1 MKSTVENLDPAR
13 IKLTV
18 EVPYEELKPSLDAA
32 YKEIGSQ
39 IQVPG
44 FRRGHVPD
52 QIIDRRVGRA
62 TVIQEAVNKK
72 LADLY
77 REAIEESERTPMI
90 QPEVE
95 ITELPNVTGA
105 QGGRLVF
112 TAEVTVRPEIDLP
125 DLSGAEIAID
135 AVEVSDEDVDAELQN
150 LRARFGS
157 LKSVDREA
165 RTGDFVT
172 IGLKAVIDGEEV
184 DSASGVSYE
193 IGKGNML
200 QGLDAALEGLRAGES
215 AVFTTTLAGGEHE
228 GEEAAVTVDVEAVK
242 QRELPEVDDDF
253 ASIASEFDTV
263 EGMLEDLRQ
272 QVVERRT
279 EDQAV
284 AARDALLAHLRTEIS
299 FDVPADVVD
308 NEIKQHL
315 EAEGKADDAAHADE
329 IREDITNGVR
339 DQIILDTLAEALE
352 VSVEQEELFDFLF
365 HTAQQYGM
373 EPAQFMQGAQRAGQI
388 PAFVSEIARNKS
400 LALAL
405 RQVTVKDFNGEVVDL
420 TKFIGSDE
428 LDAEALVSEVEE
440 AAADDGGDDGAPA
453 SGDDATGVSAA
464 GGADDGPAD
473 DVAFVASAFSLADS
487 ASSPDSADSPASPA
501 SAGSACSAASAGSAD
516 SPASADSAE

>member
-1 MKSTVENLDPAR
+1 VKSTVENLDPAR

-125 DLSGAEIAID
+125 ELSGAEVVVD

-157 LKSVDREA
+157 LKSVGREA

-184 DSASGVSYE
+184 DTASGVSYE

-200 QGLDAALEGLRAGES
+200 QGLDAALEGLKAGES

-263 EGMLEDLRQ
+263 EEMLEDLRQ

-365 HTAQQYGM
+365 QTAQQYGM

-428 LDAEALVSEVEE
+428 LDAEALISEVEE
-440 AAADDGGDDGAPA
+440 AAADDGDDGAPA
-453 SGDDATGVSAA
+453 SGDDATGVGAA
-464 GGADDGPAD
+464 GGDDGPAD
-473 DVAFVASAFSLADS
+473 DVAFVASAFSLADP

-501 SAGSACSAASAGSAD
+501 SA
-516 SPASADSAE
+516 DSAE

>member
-125 DLSGAEIAID
+125 ELSGAEVVVD

-157 LKSVDREA
+157 LKSVGREA

-184 DSASGVSYE
+184 DTASGVSYE

-200 QGLDAALEGLRAGES
+200 QGLDAALEGLKAGES

-263 EGMLEDLRQ
+263 EEMLEDLRQ

-365 HTAQQYGM
+365 QTAQQYGM

-428 LDAEALVSEVEE
+428 LDAEALISEVEE

-487 ASSPDSADSPASPA
+487 ASSPAFPAAASSADSADSPASPA
-501 SAGSACSAASAGSAD
+501 SA
-516 SPASADSAE
+516 DSAE

>member
-284 AARDALLAHLRTEIS
+284 AARDALLAHLRAEIS

-428 LDAEALVSEVEE
+428 LDAEALISEVEE
-440 AAADDGGDDGAPA
+440 AAADDCGDDGAPA
-453 SGDDATGVSAA
+453 SGDDATGVSVA
-464 GGADDGPAD
+464 GGDDGPAD
-473 DVAFVASAFSLADS
+473 DVAFVASAFSLADP

-501 SAGSACSAASAGSAD
+501 AASSAD
-516 SPASADSAE
+516 SADSPASPASADSAE

>member
-77 REAIEESERTPMI
+77 REAIEESGRAPMI

-157 LKSVDREA
+157 LKSVGREA

-184 DSASGVSYE
+184 DTASGVSYE

-365 HTAQQYGM
+365 QTAQQYGM

-428 LDAEALVSEVEE
+428 LDAEALISEVEE

-487 ASSPDSADSPASPA
+487 ASSPAFPAAASSADSADSPASPA
-501 SAGSACSAASAGSAD
+501 SA
-516 SPASADSAE
+516 DSAE

>member
-32 YKEIGSQ
+32 YREIGSQ

-72 LADLY
+72 LSDLY
-77 REAIEESERTPMI
+77 REAIEESGRAPMI

-284 AARDALLAHLRTEIS
+284 AARDALLEHLRTEIS

-428 LDAEALVSEVEE
+428 LDAEALISEVEE

-487 ASSPDSADSPASPA
+487 ASSPAFPAAASSADSADSPASPA
-501 SAGSACSAASAGSAD
+501 SA
-516 SPASADSAE
+516 DSAE

>member
-157 LKSVDREA
+157 LKSVGREA

-184 DSASGVSYE
+184 DTASGVSYE

-200 QGLDAALEGLRAGES
+200 QGLDAALEGLKAGES

-263 EGMLEDLRQ
+263 EEMLEDLRQ

-365 HTAQQYGM
+365 QTAQQYGM

-428 LDAEALVSEVEE
+428 LDAEALISEVEE

-487 ASSPDSADSPASPA
+487 ASSPASPAAASSADSADSPASPA
-501 SAGSACSAASAGSAD
+501 SA
-516 SPASADSAE
+516 DSAE

>member
-52 QIIDRRVGRA
+52 RIIDRRVGRA

-125 DLSGAEIAID
+125 ELSGAEVVVD

-157 LKSVDREA
+157 LKSVGREA

-184 DSASGVSYE
+184 DTASGVSYE

-200 QGLDAALEGLRAGES
+200 QGLDAALEGLKAGES

-263 EGMLEDLRQ
+263 EEMLEDLRQ

-365 HTAQQYGM
+365 QTAQQYGM

-473 DVAFVASAFSLADS
+473 DVAFVASAFSLADP

-501 SAGSACSAASAGSAD
+501 AAGSAD
-516 SPASADSAE
+516 SADSPASPASADSAE

>member
-77 REAIEESERTPMI
+77 REAIEESGRTPMI

-112 TAEVTVRPEIDLP
+112 TAEVTVRPEIALP
-125 DLSGAEIAID
+125 ELSGAEVVVD

-157 LKSVDREA
+157 LKSVGREA

-184 DSASGVSYE
+184 DTASGVSYE

-200 QGLDAALEGLRAGES
+200 QGLDAALEGLKAGES

-263 EGMLEDLRQ
+263 EEMLEDLRQ

-365 HTAQQYGM
+365 QTAQQYGM

-428 LDAEALVSEVEE
+428 LDAEALISEVEE

-487 ASSPDSADSPASPA
+487 ASSPASPAAASSADSADSPASPA
-501 SAGSACSAASAGSAD
+501 SA
-516 SPASADSAE
+516 DSAE

>member
-77 REAIEESERTPMI
+77 REAIEESGRAPMI

-284 AARDALLAHLRTEIS
+284 AARDALLEHLRAEIS

-428 LDAEALVSEVEE
+428 LDAEALISEVEE

-453 SGDDATGVSAA
+453 SGDDATGVSVA
-464 GGADDGPAD
+464 GGDDGPAD
-473 DVAFVASAFSLADS
+473 DVAFVASAFSLADP

-501 SAGSACSAASAGSAD
+501 AASSAD
-516 SPASADSAE
+516 SADSPASPASADSAE